1 MIKNLIKIIF
11 LILGLFTLFIAYFS
25 YFGISTNKFNSI
37 IKEQIKKQN
46 NDISNIDAIER
57 FMGSKMYE
65 KVSSGKFHDDWLEE
79 LVKNNFI
86 DKRTKKK
93 VPKETL
99 ELLKIQKDMMV
110 KQLIKYPEL
119 YYAKSHF
126 PLEISQR
133 AFDHLWR
140 VCESYELW
148 CKETDQL
155 NLLIL
160 NIID

>member
-1 MIKNLIKIIF
+1 MSKIEKPYVLRVAELIYFKIIEIKNKNPEINNIHAFEIF
-11 LILGLFTLFIAYFS
+11 MTSKDYEFI
-25 YFGISTNKFNSI
+25 
-37 IKEQIKKQN
+37 
-46 NDISNIDAIER
+46 
-57 FMGSKMYE
+57 
-65 KVSSGKFHDDWLEE
+65 SSGEFHDDWLEE

-148 CKETDQL
+148 CKETKQTKL
-155 NLLIL
+155 MIL
-160 NIID
+160 KIID